1 MKLSSLPLRMEND
14 KQTFINKTILVMY
27 GKKLT
32 IPGGSQGV

>member
-1 MKLSSLPLRMEND
+1 MFVLAVSSQVFDE
-14 KQTFINKTILVMY
+14 QAFINETLLVMY